1 VTVFV
6 ERLQRGHRRDSF
18 FCGEPTLDDWFRRV
32 AGQADR
38 RHDSARVFVLVDDEV
53 EAGNR
58 PIGYYALSAHA
69 IDIDLAPPSV
79 STGHP
84 PNRAMGAALIARLA
98 VDLTCQ
104 GRRLGEALL
113 ADAVRQ
119 VVAANE
125 HVATPILVVDAL
137 HDRAAAFYRRYGFVS
152 LAEYPLR
159 LAVRLKDVRATF
171 GLDQDR

>member
-6 ERLQRGHRRDSF
+6 ERLERRHRRDGFS
-18 FCGEPTLDDWFRRV
+18 CGEPPLDDWFHRL

-38 RHDSARVFVLVDDEV
+38 RHDSARVFVLVDDGV
-53 EAGNR
+53 EAGR
-58 PIGYYALSAHA
+58 PIGFYALSAHT

-79 STGHP
+79 STGQP
-84 PNRAMGAALIARLA
+84 PNRPIGAALIARLA
-98 VDLTCQ
+98 VDVSYQ

-119 VVAANE
+119 VMAADE

-137 HDRAAAFYRRYGFVS
+137 HERAAGFYRRYGFLP
-152 LAEYPLR
+152 LAGHPLR

-171 GLDQDR
+171 GLDQTH